1 MEAIADAV
9 DPLDSSEVVLVLSDR
24 PGIAALDKAM
34 VRGIETVV
42 LSRRGNRAEM
52 TREICL
58 ELDKAG
64 AELVVLAGFMRIL
77 GPEAIDLF
85 GGRIVNVHPSLLPSF
100 PGVGAVRQALDAG
113 VGVTGVTVHFVDEKV
128 DHGPI
133 IDQRAVDVLP
143 DDDRSTLHARIQAVE
158 HEIFPKAVEA
168 FADGR
173 LEVVG
178 RKVVWS

>member
-133 IDQRAVDVLP
+133 IEQRPVAIRPGDTEQ
-143 DDDRSTLHARIQAVE
+143 SLHARIQEVE
-158 HEIFPKAVEA
+158 HDLYPAV
-168 FADGR
+168 
-173 LEVVG
+173 VVG
-178 RKVVWS
+178 ICEGRIALQAVGG